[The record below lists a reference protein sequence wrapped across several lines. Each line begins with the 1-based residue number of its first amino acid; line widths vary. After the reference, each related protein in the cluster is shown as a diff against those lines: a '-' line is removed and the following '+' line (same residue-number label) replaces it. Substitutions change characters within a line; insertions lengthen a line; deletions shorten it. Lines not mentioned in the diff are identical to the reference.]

1 MLEQYGT
8 PDGRT
13 RRPSLSL
20 RGLGSIFVGGRWY
33 VVIRVPKSLRA
44 KRELLKHAPKIVEKG
59 KKMLILYGTK
69 TSAVLNSVLAD
80 LFHPKRDHAVKY
92 TKKDS
97 IMRFERGGE
106 TSPEFFSLESECSLL
121 ISGKFHYYG
130 SHSKMRPTNLVLG
143 RIYDHHIYDLTE
155 NYKSIESYVYV
166 KKLAPKLGTKPFF
179 AFIGEQFESVEELK
193 NSKEMLV
200 DHFNGEVVDN
210 LNLVGVDR
218 IFVCRTSFF

>member
-92 TKKDS
+92 TKKKDS

-121 ISGKFHYYG
+121 ISEFISIHL
-130 SHSKMRPTNLVLG
+130 RP
-143 RIYDHHIYDLTE
+143 I
-155 NYKSIESYVYV
+155 
-166 KKLAPKLGTKPFF
+166 
-179 AFIGEQFESVEELK
+179 
-193 NSKEMLV
+193 
-200 DHFNGEVVDN
+200 
-210 LNLVGVDR
+210 
-218 IFVCRTSFF
+218 